1 MKGFLKS
8 AVGLALMLGWW
19 TLTGDGDDPNSESAS
34 SIPTTVWEGGG
45 ARLAIEAST
54 SSAAQMRVSFNKEGE
69 DGEERHLETQEDVAA
84 GHHSWTIDVPSGVG
98 GYVELGAVDPKPGDE
113 LSWTVAVDGETVDE
127 QTEAL
132 EKPLEENYAF
142 FLQAYFD
149 DYASGTLG
157 ED

>member
-1 MKGFLKS
+1 
-8 AVGLALMLGWW
+8 
-19 TLTGDGDDPNSESAS
+19 
-34 SIPTTVWEGGG
+34 
-45 ARLAIEAST
+45 
-54 SSAAQMRVSFNKEGE
+54 MRVSFSKEGE
-69 DGEERHLETQEDVAA
+69 SGEERHLETWEDVAA
-84 GHHSWTIDVPSGVG
+84 GHHVWTIDVPSGVG

-113 LSWTVAVDGETVDE
+113 LRWTVAVDGETVDE

-149 DYASGTLG
+149 DYASGTLA

>member
-1 MKGFLKS
+1 MKGLMKS
-8 AVGLALMLGWW
+8 AAGLALMLGWW
-19 TLTGDGDDPNSESAS
+19 TLTGDGDDPNHESAS

-45 ARLAIEAST
+45 A
-54 SSAAQMRVSFNKEGE
+54 F
-69 DGEERHLETQEDVAA
+69 
-84 GHHSWTIDVPSGVG
+84 
-98 GYVELGAVDPKPGDE
+98 VEFGAVDPKPGDE
-113 LSWTVAVDGETVDE
+113 LRWTVAVDGETVDE

-149 DYASGTLG
+149 DYASGTLA